1 MKVMMLTW
9 PAFRAQVS
17 SSLHPS
23 LDRVQMCTCST
34 EQAAHLSRQSSPTST
49 PQNESRTEH
58 RIQMR
63 RQSRSS
69 HSLLHQS
76 GRTEPANGAYFRGVD
91 RGTADGDECGGAAA
105 DDGRSNEALCQTALC
120 AARRRSSPIRLASG
134 KASERGGEL
143 STHGRVRSSKRPLME
158 SDNLVSMLVLFM
170 LAGCTCLHC
179 LDSLNQYG
187 TDTLHL

>member
-9 PAFRAQVS
+9 SAFRAQVF

-23 LDRVQMCTCST
+23 LDRVQKCTCST
-34 EQAAHLSRQSSPTST
+34 EQAAHLSRQSSPTAT

-69 HSLLHQS
+69 HSLLDQS

-91 RGTADGDECGGAAA
+91 RGTEMNA
-105 DDGRSNEALCQTALC
+105 
-120 AARRRSSPIRLASG
+120 AARRPTTDDRRKRFAKRRSALRGTVRRPIRLASG
-134 KASERGGEL
+134 RRRKEEGNFQRTVAF
-143 STHGRVRSSKRPLME
+143 GRRSDL
-158 SDNLVSMLVLFM
+158 
-170 LAGCTCLHC
+170 
-179 LDSLNQYG
+179 
-187 TDTLHL
+187 

>member
-1 MKVMMLTW
+1 
-9 PAFRAQVS
+9 
-17 SSLHPS
+17 
-23 LDRVQMCTCST
+23 MCTCST
-34 EQAAHLSRQSSPTST
+34 EQAAHLSRQSSPTAT

-58 RIQMR
+58 QIQMR

-69 HSLLHQS
+69 HSLLDQS

-91 RGTADGDECGGAAA
+91 RGTEMNA
-105 DDGRSNEALCQTALC
+105 
-120 AARRRSSPIRLASG
+120 AARRPSTDDRMKRFAKRRSALRGAVRRPIRLASG

-179 LDSLNQYG
+179 FDSLNQYG

>member
-34 EQAAHLSRQSSPTST
+34 EQAAHLSRQSSPTAT

-69 HSLLHQS
+69 HSLLDQS

-91 RGTADGDECGGAAA
+91 RGTEMNAAAAA

-120 AARRRSSPIRLASG
+120 AARRRSSSDPSCERKGVG
-134 KASERGGEL
+134 KRRGTFNARSRSVVEATFDGER
-143 STHGRVRSSKRPLME
+143 
-158 SDNLVSMLVLFM
+158 
-170 LAGCTCLHC
+170 
-179 LDSLNQYG
+179 
-187 TDTLHL
+187 